1 MFIKPE
7 IIVIVSCG
15 RIEKICSKNNLPV
28 RVVLANHDAEDAEGV
43 IVTDKDGNAIG
54 LSDMEVEYDSRL
66 AAQLSRRIQS
76 RAKRKPKA
84 MQIMA

>member
-1 MFIKPE
+1 MSSEAE

-54 LSDMEVEYDSRL
+54 LSDLEVEYDSRL
-66 AAQLSRRIQS
+66 ASQLSRRIQF

-84 MQIMA
+84 IPIMA